1 MAQKESH
8 TERTEKSSSLN
19 LMPTEFVDMGKKR
32 IDELVNTQTEFL
44 EKLQEMN
51 RQWLDRAQA
60 EANLASEFASKLT
73 AARSVPEAMAAYQ
86 EWASRRF
93 EMMTEDGKHLFA
105 DAQKFMEAAT
115 RLLPNASLIKG
126 GGGSS
131 T

>member
-8 TERTEKSSSLN
+8 TEKSSSPL
-19 LMPTEFVDMGKKR
+19 LMPTEFAEMGKKR
-32 IDELVNTQTEFL
+32 ADEFVKTQTEFL

-51 RQWLDRAQA
+51 RQWFDRAQS
-60 EANLASEFASKLT
+60 EASLASEFTSKLT
-73 AARSVPEAMAAYQ
+73 AARSIPEAMAAYQ

-93 EMMTEDGKHLFA
+93 EMMAEDGKHLFA

-115 RLLPNASLIKG
+115 RLLPNATLIKG
-126 GGGSS
+126 SGGSS